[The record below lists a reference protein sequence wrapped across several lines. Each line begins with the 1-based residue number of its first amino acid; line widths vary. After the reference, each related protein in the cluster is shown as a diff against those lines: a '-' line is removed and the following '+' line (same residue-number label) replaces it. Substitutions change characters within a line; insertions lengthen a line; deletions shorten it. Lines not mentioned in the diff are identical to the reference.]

1 MTRPSLDDIFA
12 EDDEFGL
19 LDVRLR
25 GSRATVASD
34 QGAGALILRS
44 ELSE

>member
-34 QGAGALILRS
+34 HGWRAERS
-44 ELSE
+44 LSVL